1 MAQFL
6 TATGSCMLLTMEKLE
21 QFLFVSTGHKQE
33 PLLRGLGHCPCLNIS
48 IFSDPADFTLGDN
61 ICSTYME

>member
-6 TATGSCMLLTMEKLE
+6 QQLDPACFSTMEKLE